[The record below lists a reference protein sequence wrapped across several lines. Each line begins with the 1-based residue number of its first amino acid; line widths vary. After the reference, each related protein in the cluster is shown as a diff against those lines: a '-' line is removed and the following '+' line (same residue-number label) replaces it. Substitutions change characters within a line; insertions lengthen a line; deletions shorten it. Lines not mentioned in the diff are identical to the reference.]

1 MSIKR
6 AIYEIDTHQGLAG
19 LNHQTLE
26 ARGSPVLMVHGFGS
40 NADIWFAHKTSIGHF
55 FKTQGLDCWT
65 LDLSNAI
72 AGNIE
77 ILAHEDLLTS
87 VDFIYKKKQK
97 KVVIV
102 AHSMGGIIA
111 RVFTSPHFKHPY
123 PLKRIEEMIK
133 GIALLTV
140 PNHGVEMGDI
150 SKIEETVN
158 TIRKLMKPDQEPIE
172 SDFGLGFVQ
181 LTYKSH
187 LIQTLNKPLVLNP
200 NISWLNAIGT
210 YDKVVPIKSARFSD
224 SETNQL
230 PKFVQKEFACDHM
243 VYPLASTLQKVIKA
257 TSSLLDAPKLDSK
270 FVIYPAIH
278 RFQEVGEWIFT
289 HLISK

>member
-1 MSIKR
+1 LSIKR
-6 AIYEIDTHQGLAG
+6 AIYEIDTQQGLAG
-19 LNHQTLE
+19 LNHQTLQ
-26 ARGSPVLMVHGFGS
+26 ARGSPVLMIHGFGS
-40 NADIWFAHKTSIGHF
+40 NADIWFAHKHSLGNF
-55 FKTQGLDCWT
+55 FESKGLDCWT

-87 VDFIYKKKQK
+87 VDFIYRKKQE

-102 AHSMGGIIA
+102 AHSMGGIIS

-123 PLKRIEEMIK
+123 SLGRIEEMIK

-158 TIRKLMKPDQEPIE
+158 TIRKLMKPDQDPIE

-181 LTYKSH
+181 LTYKSR
-187 LIQTLNKPLVLNP
+187 LIKTLNKPLVLNP
-200 NISWLNAIGT
+200 NISWLNAIGIF
-210 YDKVVPIKSARFSD
+210 DKVVPVKSARFSD
-224 SETNQL
+224 AETNNV
-230 PKFVQKEFACDHM
+230 PKFEQKEFACDHM
-243 VYPLASTLQKVIKA
+243 VYPLASTLQKVLKA
-257 TSSLLDAPKLDSK
+257 TSSLLDSRSSRLDFYSST
-270 FVIYPAIH
+270 V
-278 RFQEVGEWIFT
+278 E
-289 HLISK
+289 LN